1 MDKVLVINHEKC
13 TGCRLCELVCAVKHD
28 GISNPTRS
36 RIRVMK
42 WEMEGLYIPMSC
54 QQCEDAPCMNGCP
67 VGAISRNEELNCVEV
82 DYEICIGCRTCVSV
96 CPFGAMTY
104 NAVDHKVIKCDL
116 CDGDPQCA
124 RFCEVQ
130 AIEYVSAADVSID
143 IKRDAA
149 LRLKEAGK
157 KSEGLQASL

>member
-1 MDKVLVINHEKC
+1 MDKALVIHHEKC

-28 GISNPTRS
+28 GISNPARS

-42 WEMEGLYIPMSC
+42 WEMEGLYIPMTC
-54 QQCEDAPCMNGCP
+54 QQCEDAPCLNGCP

-82 DYEICIGCRTCVSV
+82 DHDICIGCRTCVSV

-104 NAVDHKVIKCDL
+104 NAIDHKVIKCDL
-116 CDGDPQCA
+116 CGGDPQCA

-143 IKRDAA
+143 IKRTAA

-157 KSEGLQASL
+157 KAEGLQASL

>member
-1 MDKVLVINHEKC
+1 M
-13 TGCRLCELVCAVKHD
+13 
-28 GISNPTRS
+28 
-36 RIRVMK
+36 
-42 WEMEGLYIPMSC
+42 
-54 QQCEDAPCMNGCP
+54 
-67 VGAISRNEELNCVEV
+67 
-82 DYEICIGCRTCVSV
+82 
-96 CPFGAMTY
+96 CPFSATTY
-104 NAVDHKVIKCDL
+104 NALDPKVIKTDL

-157 KSEGLQASL
+157 KAEGLQASL

>member
-1 MDKVLVINHEKC
+1 MDKALVIHHEKC

-67 VGAISRNEELNCVEV
+67 VGAISRNEDLNRVEV
-82 DYEICIGCRTCVSV
+82 DYEVCIGCRTCVSV

-104 NAVDHKVIKCDL
+104 NAVDRKVIKCDL

-157 KSEGLQASL
+157 KAEGLQAGL